1 MGIPNLQD
9 IKSII
14 LFNGGSFGDL
24 VKTASLI
31 AIDYDHNT
39 RITQAGAIQ
48 FNNFVKS
55 FKWVSETSSSDLL
68 KNLANNTHTFYPI
81 ENTHFHREKYNIFCS
96 NILYIDYHNTD
107 NKLIVQAYLE
117 KKVTQ
122 SNDLLKSTKK
132 QIQDRLYIDTNKIS
146 DELIKNFLEINWDK
160 NLQRF
165 RQLNLTPIPIYNL
178 LLNFNTFQLEIKK
191 VTNGILH
198 NEEVIYK
205 LWAEW
210 MSMNVKLTTKL
221 LDNFSTNDLQ
231 VFKKLKGSTTMKL
244 GLDQTNTLEYHI
256 NYQGFRSKKN
266 YIDVP
271 DIAFFGCSVVFGVGV
286 DEDSILS
293 SYFDNRY
300 NYGLAVKYSN
310 EAIFNAIQNFTKSKN
325 YTGDTKIVVIWCDK
339 NDHHNIPAFINQLPK
354 TVVHFKVGYSD
365 TYGIPTLPTSID
377 KDVSGTHPG
386 KLTYKLWA
394 EFIAKQVDLQASR

>member
-1 MGIPNLQD
+1 
-9 IKSII
+9 
-14 LFNGGSFGDL
+14 
-24 VKTASLI
+24 
-31 AIDYDHNT
+31 
-39 RITQAGAIQ
+39 
-48 FNNFVKS
+48 
-55 FKWVSETSSSDLL
+55 
-68 KNLANNTHTFYPI
+68 
-81 ENTHFHREKYNIFCS
+81 
-96 NILYIDYHNTD
+96 
-107 NKLIVQAYLE
+107 LE

-293 SYFDNRY
+293 SYFDNSY